1 MKKLLLILFTLSLLM
16 SCGVSKTLK
25 TSKKV
30 IKGDWTLN
38 KIDYSAVG
46 TFNVTLLNDVSKDCF
61 EGSTWQFVSNNY
73 SGTYVINNTSCSTGE
88 RYFNF
93 DIKEIDEQTGLYD
106 FLLKPTNKKGKS
118 DTNKGFRFK
127 LTALTDSNMQW
138 QQTTYQDGKPFI
150 INMNFIK

>member
-1 MKKLLLILFTLSLLM
+1 MKKSILIFFILSLLM
-16 SCGVSKTLK
+16 SCGASKTLK

-46 TFNVTLLNDVSKDCF
+46 TFNVTLLNDASKECF
-61 EGSTWQFVSNNY
+61 EGSTWQFVPNNY
-73 SGTYVINNTSCSTGE
+73 SGTYAINNASCSTGE

-138 QQTTYQDGKPFI
+138 QQTIYKDGKPFI